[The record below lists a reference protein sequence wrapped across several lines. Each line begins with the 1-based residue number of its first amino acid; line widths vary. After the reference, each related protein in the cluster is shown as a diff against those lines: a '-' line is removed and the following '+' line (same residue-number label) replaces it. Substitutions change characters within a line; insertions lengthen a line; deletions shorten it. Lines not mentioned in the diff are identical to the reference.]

1 MIFLCTSIEIIMYY
15 RLVVTFFVLLMSAI
29 AVSAQEQETE
39 ALGLNFYEEQPTFN
53 GGGPELLT
61 QWVKERQVYPR
72 KALKSGLQ
80 GRVTIR
86 FTVSETGKLKDVEV
100 ISGAHKSLDR
110 ASLRLVKSS
119 DGLWTP
125 GKDHNLKPCSRT
137 FLFPVIWQ
145 LPE

>member
-1 MIFLCTSIEIIMYY
+1 MIFLYTSIEIIMYY

-100 ISGAHKSLDR
+100 ISGVHKSLDR
-110 ASLRLVKSS
+110 VSLKLVKSTA
-119 DGLWTP
+119 GLWTP

>member
-1 MIFLCTSIEIIMYY
+1 MYY

-72 KALKSGLQ
+72 KALKLGLQ

-86 FTVSETGKLKDVEV
+86 FTVSERGKLKDVEV
-100 ISGAHKSLDR
+100 ISGVHKSLDR
-110 ASLRLVKSS
+110 VSLKLVKSTA
-119 DGLWTP
+119 GLWTP
-125 GKDHNLKPCSRT
+125 GKDHDLKPCSRT
-137 FLFPVIWQ
+137 FLLPVIWQ
-145 LPE
+145 LP

>member
-1 MIFLCTSIEIIMYY
+1 MIFLYTSIEIIMYY

-39 ALGLNFYEEQPTFN
+39 ALGLNFYEVQPTFN

-100 ISGAHKSLDR
+100 ISGVHKSLDR
-110 ASLRLVKSS
+110 VSLRLVKSTA
-119 DGLWTP
+119 GLWTP

>member
-100 ISGAHKSLDR
+100 ISGVHKSLDR
-110 ASLRLVKSS
+110 VSLKLVKSTA
-119 DGLWTP
+119 GLWTP

>member
-1 MIFLCTSIEIIMYY
+1 MIFLYTSIEIIMYY

-61 QWVKERQVYPR
+61 QWVKEHQVYPR
-72 KALKSGLQ
+72 KALKLGLQ

-100 ISGAHKSLDR
+100 ISGVHKSLDR
-110 ASLRLVKSS
+110 VSLKLVKSTA
-119 DGLWTP
+119 GLWTP
-125 GKDHNLKPCSRT
+125 GKDHDLKPCSRT

-145 LPE
+145 LP

>member
-1 MIFLCTSIEIIMYY
+1 MIFLYTSIEIIMYY

-39 ALGLNFYEEQPTFN
+39 ALGLNFYEVQPTFN

-80 GRVTIR
+80 GRV
-86 FTVSETGKLKDVEV
+86 
-100 ISGAHKSLDR
+100 
-110 ASLRLVKSS
+110 
-119 DGLWTP
+119 
-125 GKDHNLKPCSRT
+125 
-137 FLFPVIWQ
+137 
-145 LPE
+145 

>member
-1 MIFLCTSIEIIMYY
+1 MVLIF
-15 RLVVTFFVLLMSAI
+15 SAI
-29 AVSAQEQETE
+29 GISAQEPEKET
-39 ALGLNFYEEQPTFN
+39 FPITYHEEKPMFK
-53 GGGPELLT
+53 GGSSELFT

-100 ISGAHKSLDR
+100 ISGVHKSLDR
-110 ASLRLVKSS
+110 VSLKLVKSTA
-119 DGLWTP
+119 GLWTP

>member
-1 MIFLCTSIEIIMYY
+1 MYY

-72 KALKSGLQ
+72 KALKLGLQ

-100 ISGAHKSLDR
+100 ISGVHKSLDR
-110 ASLRLVKSS
+110 VSLKLVKSTA
-119 DGLWTP
+119 GLWTP
-125 GKDHNLKPCSRT
+125 GKNHDLKPCSRT

-145 LPE
+145 LP

>member
-1 MIFLCTSIEIIMYY
+1 MIFLYTSIEIIMYY

-29 AVSAQEQETE
+29 TVSAQEQETE

-100 ISGAHKSLDR
+100 ISGVHKSLDR
-110 ASLRLVKSS
+110 VSLKLVKSTA
-119 DGLWTP
+119 GLWTP

>member
-1 MIFLCTSIEIIMYY
+1 MYY

-100 ISGAHKSLDR
+100 ISGVHKSLDR
-110 ASLRLVKSS
+110 VSLKLVKSTA
-119 DGLWTP
+119 GLWTP

>member
-1 MIFLCTSIEIIMYY
+1 MIFLYTSIEIIMYY

-53 GGGPELLT
+53 GGGSELLT

-80 GRVTIR
+80 GRVTLR
-86 FTVSETGKLKDVEV
+86 FTISETGELKDVEV
-100 ISGAHKSLDR
+100 VTGVHKSLDR
-110 ASLRLVKSS
+110 ASLRLIKSTA
-119 DGLWTP
+119 GLWTP
-125 GKDHNLKPCSRT
+125 GKNHDLKPCSRT

>member
-1 MIFLCTSIEIIMYY
+1 MYY

-61 QWVKERQVYPR
+61 QWVKEHQVYPR
-72 KALKSGLQ
+72 KALKLGLQ

-100 ISGAHKSLDR
+100 ISGVHKSLDR
-110 ASLRLVKSS
+110 VSLKLVKSTA
-119 DGLWTP
+119 GLWTP
-125 GKDHNLKPCSRT
+125 GKDHDLKPCSRT

-145 LPE
+145 LP

>member
-1 MIFLCTSIEIIMYY
+1 MYY
-15 RLVVTFFVLLMSAI
+15 RLLMTLMVMMISAFG
-29 AVSAQEQETE
+29 VSAQEVDKESFPITYCE
-39 ALGLNFYEEQPTFN
+39 GKPTFN
-53 GGGPELLT
+53 GGSSELFN
-61 QWVKERQVYPR
+61 QWVREHQVYPR

-86 FTVSETGKLKDVEV
+86 FTITETGKMKDVKL

-125 GKDHNLKPCSRT
+125 GKDRHLNPCSTT